1 MKHPS
6 ALWKCPNVLTLKG
19 FFILSDAMGKLL
31 VFQACQNEMF
41 SSVSNECQP
50 LWSWRHCK
58 GLGVWRLWQMANLH
72 PLCCRSSRWLPC
84 HQLCSYPFSS
94 YINSFVNGEFRQARG
109 LPKGNSACILKASF
123 AIPTAI
129 ALFLFICLMFKV
141 AFCCSRLPW
150 GSISTVYVAPW
161 ASSHICLMS
170 ERYH

>member
-19 FFILSDAMGKLL
+19 FFILSDAMGKML

-94 YINSFVNGEFRQARG
+94 CINSFVNGEFRQARG
-109 LPKGNSACILKASF
+109 LPRVTLLAFWRHPLQFQQPLPCFYSSAW
-123 AIPTAI
+123 
-129 ALFLFICLMFKV
+129 
-141 AFCCSRLPW
+141 CSRLLFVVQ
-150 GSISTVYVAPW
+150 G
-161 ASSHICLMS
+161 CL
-170 ERYH
+170 EVPLAQFT